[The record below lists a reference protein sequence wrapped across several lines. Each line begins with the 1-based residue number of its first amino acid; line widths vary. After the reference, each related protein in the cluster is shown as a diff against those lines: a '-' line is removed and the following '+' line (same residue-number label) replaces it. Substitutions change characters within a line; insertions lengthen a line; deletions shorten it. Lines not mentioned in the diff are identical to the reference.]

1 LDESYYIC
9 RISHFPSKKM
19 PISLNIINW
28 ALSTIFRIFLI
39 IQHFSAEPATEVR

>member
-1 LDESYYIC
+1 MPNSSTLDESYYIC

-28 ALSTIFRIFLI
+28 PNTIFRKN
-39 IQHFSAEPATEVR
+39 